1 MNGLKWCL
9 NVGIALEP
17 LLFLYIK
24 ILSTGRT
31 RLDKGLSEVI
41 LRIIKLFI
49 REKYAVSNDEITHVS

>member
-9 NVGIALEP
+9 NVGIALEL

-24 ILSTGRT
+24 NLSTGRT